1 MKILVVGASGMLG
14 KAVTANLRERH
25 DVVSAGRNSGDHRVD
40 LTDEASVH
48 ALFSAIGRVDAI
60 VAATGSVHFGPL
72 AEMTA
77 ANFNVGLQDKLLG
90 QVRLALIGQHHL
102 NDGGSI
108 TLTSGVLSENPI
120 RLGANASCVNAAI
133 DGFVRAAACEL
144 PRGIRINAISA
155 SVFVEAWDAYR
166 DYFAGFEPVP
176 AARVALAFQRSVEG
190 VTTGQVIKVW

>member
-1 MKILVVGASGMLG
+1 MKIVIVGASGTLG

-25 DVVSAGRNSGDHRVD
+25 DVITAGRNSGDHLVD
-40 LTDEASVH
+40 LTDEASMH
-48 ALFSAIGRVDAI
+48 ALFAAVGRVDAI

-77 ANFNVGLQDKLLG
+77 ANFNTGLQDKLLG

-144 PRGIRINAISA
+144 ARGIRINAVSA
-155 SVFVEAWDAYR
+155 TVFVEAWEAYR
-166 DYFAGFEPVP
+166 DYFPGFEPVP

-190 VTTGQVIKVW
+190 VTTGQAIKVW